1 MSGIAFTPALPF
13 FLAGISILML
23 IGSLVLTPRILLR
36 LPASYFQHRH
46 HAPLEQ
52 FQHRPLLRIILVILK
67 NVAGGLLFLTGLTM
81 LVLPGQGL
89 LTLFLALLL
98 LDFPGKNAL
107 KNRLFRIHQIREWMN
122 HYRIRHHCP
131 PFED

>member
-67 NVAGGLLFLTGLTM
+67 NVAGGLLFLA
-81 LVLPGQGL
+81 
-89 LTLFLALLL
+89 LFLALLL